1 MKVDLHMHSIYS
13 DDGEL
18 LVEKI
23 VDLAKNNNTSVIAIT
38 DHNSVK
44 GVTKAIEYGKKK
56 DVKVIS
62 GVELDCTYNG
72 LNLHLLGYGFDSS
85 LPIFN
90 EIYDDV
96 FRQEIANS
104 EEKIRLIQD
113 STDLEVD
120 KDKILK
126 LANGQ
131 IVTGEL
137 IGEVIL
143 EEKNNHKNKLLQ
155 PYLPGGEKDDMP
167 FVHFYWD
174 FFSQGKI
181 AYTPME
187 FLDFSN
193 AIKIIKDAGGIAVL
207 AHPGNNLKSDKN
219 IVHELIKAGIDG
231 IEVYSTY
238 HKDEDTEFFKKVAEE
253 NNLIITCGTDF
264 HGKNK
269 PNIKLG
275 NFRQNIDFEKINHEL
290 QSKIDERNNQNK
302 K

>member
-1 MKVDLHMHSIYS
+1 MKIDLHMHSICS

-18 LVEKI
+18 PVEEIIDLAQVNNVEK
-23 VDLAKNNNTSVIAIT
+23 IAIT

-44 GVTKAIEYGKKK
+44 GVAKAIEYGRKKG
-56 DVKVIS
+56 VKVIS

-85 LPIFN
+85 LPIFD
-90 EIYDDV
+90 EIHDDV
-96 FRQEIANS
+96 FRQEIAS
-104 EEKIRLIQD
+104 SKEKIRLIQEA
-113 STDLEVD
+113 TDFEVD
-120 KDKILK
+120 RDKIMK

-143 EEKNNHKNKLLQ
+143 EEKSNHKNRLLQ

-174 FFSQGKI
+174 FFSQGKV
-181 AYTPME
+181 AYTPIK
-187 FLDFSN
+187 FLDFVN
-193 AIKIIKDAGGIAVL
+193 AIKIIKDAGGVAVL
-207 AHPGNNLKSDKN
+207 AHPGNNLKSNKN
-219 IVHELIKAGIDG
+219 LIYELIKVGIDG
-231 IEVYSTY
+231 IEVYSSY
-238 HKDEDTEFFKKVAEE
+238 HKEEDTEFFKDVAEK
-253 NNLIITCGTDF
+253 NRLLITCGTDF

-275 NFRQNIDFEKINHEL
+275 DFKQAIDFKKIASEL
-290 QSKIDERNNQNK
+290 ESKIAERK

>member
-1 MKVDLHMHSIYS
+1 MKIDLHMHSIHS

-18 LVEKI
+18 SVEEI
-23 VDLAKNNNTSVIAIT
+23 INLAQTNATLKIAIT

-44 GVTKAIEYGKKK
+44 GVAKAMEYGEKKG
-56 DVKVIS
+56 VKVIS
-62 GVELDCTYNG
+62 GVELDCTHNG

-85 LPIFN
+85 LPIFD
-90 EIYDDV
+90 EIHDDV

-104 EEKIRLIQD
+104 EEKIRLLQS
-113 STDLEVD
+113 STDFEID
-120 KDKILK
+120 RDKIMK
-126 LANGQ
+126 LADGQ

-143 EEKNNHKNKLLQ
+143 EEENNQKNKLLQ

-174 FFSQGKI
+174 FFAQGKV
-181 AYTPME
+181 AYTPMK
-187 FLDFSN
+187 FLDFTH
-193 AIKIIKDAGGIAVL
+193 AIKIIRDAGGVAVL

-219 IVHELIKAGIDG
+219 LIHELIKAGIDG

-238 HKDEDTEFFKKVAEE
+238 HKDEDIEFFKNVAEQ
-253 NNLIITCGTDF
+253 NDLLITCGTDF

-269 PNIKLG
+269 PKIKLG
-275 NFRQNIDFEKINHEL
+275 NFRQKVDFEKIAYEL
-290 QSKIDERNNQNK
+290 ESKIEERRK

>member
-1 MKVDLHMHSIYS
+1 MKIDLHMHSIHS

-18 LVEKI
+18 LVEEI
-23 VDLAKNNNTSVIAIT
+23 INLAKTNNTSKIAIT

-44 GVTKAIEYGKKK
+44 GVARAIEYGEKKGI
-56 DVKVIS
+56 KVIS

-85 LPIFN
+85 LPIFD
-90 EIYDDV
+90 EIHDDV
-96 FRQEIANS
+96 FTQEIANS
-104 EEKIRLIQD
+104 EEKIRLLK
-113 STDLEVD
+113 SATDFEID
-120 KDKILK
+120 RDKIMR

-143 EEKNNHKNKLLQ
+143 EEKSNHKNRLLQ

-174 FFSQGKI
+174 FFAQGKV
-181 AYTPME
+181 AYTPMK
-187 FLDFSN
+187 FLDFTS
-193 AIKIIKDAGGIAVL
+193 AIKIIKDAGGVAVL
-207 AHPGNNLKSDKN
+207 AHPGNNLKSNKN
-219 IVHELIKAGIDG
+219 LIHELIKAGIDG

-253 NNLIITCGTDF
+253 NSLLVTCGTDF

-275 NFRQNIDFEKINHEL
+275 DFRQKIDFEKIAHEL
-290 QSKIDERNNQNK
+290 ESKIENRRK
-302 K
+302 